1 VHRVREHA
9 KLQSE
14 GGKGRA
20 QKNTIRPTQ
29 RRATSTPTTEQR
41 SAVGQI
47 PSWALAVQRK
57 AAAVAQWSEGG
68 KGSARR
74 WAAWA
79 RSDDADER
87 VSIGNGRHDTSAKVF
102 LGDVI

>member
-1 VHRVREHA
+1 MHRVREHA

-47 PSWALAVQRK
+47 PSLGSRCAAQGGCGWVERGEVKDQR
-57 AAAVAQWSEGG
+57 ADG
-68 KGSARR
+68 
-74 WAAWA
+74 AAWA

-87 VSIGNGRHDTSAKVF
+87 ISIGNGRHDTSAKVF